1 MGGVSF
7 FRQRATSTG
16 TFSKL
21 QNYIYLYKL
30 LSFRSTE
37 PIWVTL
43 YTYHQSNN
51 DVTLL
56 QSILDKVY
64 NSPSELHLVENWG
77 SVFLSTTHH
86 FHRHLLQAT
95 KNITLLLQS
104 VFLRL
109 LYTTCY
115 HLDWTQPIWVTLY
128 TYHQTKLIMMSHSYT
143 NGHYTRQSI

>member
-21 QNYIYLYKL
+21 QNDIYLYKL

-51 DVTLL
+51 DVTPL

-95 KNITLLLQS
+95 KNITLQ
-104 VFLRL
+104 L
-109 LYTTCY
+109 LYTIKNNQFVEGAIHTAITWIG
-115 HLDWTQPIWVTLY
+115 LN
-128 TYHQTKLIMMSHSYT
+128 LIQFTFVIISE
-143 NGHYTRQSI
+143 